1 MPDRMIAEFT
11 ITIPM
16 PPSVN
21 GLYRGMGK
29 NRRRTPKYAAWA
41 DEAGWRLNE
50 ARARGEFRPLTAERW
65 YWTDVA
71 LPANHIGDS
80 DNRLK
85 ALHDLLHGMGAT
97 PDDRWLLGGTYM
109 RSETVLP
116 GTCRVHAVSIGGAPE
131 DAAREIQMIT
141 SRIVEATGQGVV

>member
-1 MPDRMIAEFT
+1 MPDGLFAEFT

-29 NRRRTPKYAAWA
+29 NRRRTPKYAEWA

-50 ARARGEFRPLTAERW
+50 ARAKGEFRPLTAERW

-85 ALHDLLHGMGAT
+85 ALHDLLHSMGAT

-116 GTCRVHAVSIGGAPE
+116 GTCRVHAMSIADAPE
-131 DAAREIQMIT
+131 DAEREIQMIA
-141 SRIVEATGQGVV
+141 SRVIAAAGQGVV